1 MKVSKEPVSPVF
13 RARSISK
20 FFTTRDLND
29 LNGLRQLIVV
39 VTVGKTG
46 LGQILSPVQL
56 SGSSELCTVDK
67 ITKCDKIT
75 SDLYPVILYIKC
87 T

>member
-20 FFTTRDLND
+20 FFTTRDLSD

-46 LGQILSPVQL
+46 IGQILSPVQL
-56 SGSSELCTVDK
+56 SGSSELYTVDK
-67 ITKCDKIT
+67 ITKYDKIT
-75 SDLYPVILYIKC
+75 SDLYPVIL
-87 T
+87 